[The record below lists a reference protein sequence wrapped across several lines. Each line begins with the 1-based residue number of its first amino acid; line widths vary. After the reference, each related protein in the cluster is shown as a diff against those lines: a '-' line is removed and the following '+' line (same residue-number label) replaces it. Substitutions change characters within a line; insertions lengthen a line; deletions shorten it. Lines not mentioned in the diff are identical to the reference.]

1 MFEVFNYVTGETRGF
16 TDDIIVADL
25 YCAFNSQCDY
35 INADE
40 ECSCTLS
47 NPHCKE
53 TN

>member
-1 MFEVFNYVTGETRGF
+1 MYEVFNYVTGETYGF
-16 TDDIIVADL
+16 TDDYFSAL
-25 YCAFNSQCDY
+25 WYAGHRESADY